1 MWKKATKNRIV
12 IEEHHN
18 FYQQFLKDFI
28 FFRKTVQQSYQEEI
42 DNYNRDRE
50 IGSSFNMYLLDN
62 YIPRAY
68 RDKDYETIWKQ
79 LKKEGEIVNND
90 LDNSIYIDII
100 DYCFIGST
108 YRYSRIDIWFYYDI
122 WFIDHRMKQFNNH
135 LRGTK

>member
-12 IEEHHN
+12 IEEHQN

-108 YRYSRIDIWFYYDI
+108 YRYSRIDI
-122 WFIDHRMKQFNNH
+122 
-135 LRGTK
+135 